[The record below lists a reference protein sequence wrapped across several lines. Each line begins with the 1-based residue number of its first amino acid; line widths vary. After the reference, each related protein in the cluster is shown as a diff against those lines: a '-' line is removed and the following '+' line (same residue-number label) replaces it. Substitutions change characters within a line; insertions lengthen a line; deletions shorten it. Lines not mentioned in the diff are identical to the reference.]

1 LILRQK
7 MRNIVSYI
15 KYFLF
20 TGLTFFIIVV
30 IAVNITRRPSY
41 TIKTNGKLY
50 IVNKLSS
57 SITVF
62 DLFEGKELLE
72 LPIKIEPHEATTSEN
87 QESVIVTNYGT
98 PKKAGKSISIINTL
112 SNTVKKTITFEKNL
126 KPHGI
131 VAFPKTNKV
140 GVVSNIGN
148 KLLVINLE
156 SDTIEKSIATN
167 QLGSHLLVLHPNKPL
182 AFISNIS
189 SGSVSVIDLV
199 NDTVIKNI
207 PCGKGTQGIDITPD
221 GNQIWVSNT
230 KENTLSVINTNTL
243 KITDIIQTGK
253 EPLRLKFSI
262 DGNYCFVT
270 NSGDGIISV
279 YNSHLKTLI
288 KKITIPGKKGFIQRT
303 LYHTPRPGNILMH
316 PNGLYAFVAN
326 SNANKIEVIDMQTFA
341 LVSTIGTGKVP
352 DGLTFV
358 E

>member
-1 LILRQK
+1 
-7 MRNIVSYI
+7 MRNIVSCI

-20 TGLTFFIIVV
+20 SGLTFFIIVL
-30 IAVNITRRPSY
+30 IAIKIARRPSY
-41 TIKTNGKLY
+41 TIKTSGKLY

-112 SNTVKKTITFEKNL
+112 SNNVEKTITFENNL

-182 AFISNIS
+182 AFVSNIS

-199 NDTVIKNI
+199 KDKVIKVI
-207 PCGKGTQGIDITPD
+207 SCGKGTEGLDITP
-221 GNQIWVSNT
+221 GGKEIWV
-230 KENTLSVINTNTL
+230 TNTCL
-243 KITDIIQTGK
+243 
-253 EPLRLKFSI
+253 
-262 DGNYCFVT
+262 
-270 NSGDGIISV
+270 
-279 YNSHLKTLI
+279 
-288 KKITIPGKKGFIQRT
+288 
-303 LYHTPRPGNILMH
+303 LYTSPSPRD
-316 PNGLYAFVAN
+316 
-326 SNANKIEVIDMQTFA
+326 S
-341 LVSTIGTGKVP
+341 
-352 DGLTFV
+352 
-358 E
+358 